1 MNDIKRADEGLA
13 FLLRYENVAWYEK
26 GTVRILDRRV
36 YPAQIEFVTC
46 TDYRE
51 VAQAIKDMVTQ
62 SAGPYLAAAM
72 GMVLAAYQAV
82 HEKDAR
88 GRGAHIDDTGTH
100 DARTDGA
107 SLKGTSGLEAG
118 IIAFCEKAAYD
129 LSHARPTTVE
139 QMKGIVNG
147 SLEVIKSLAGKADAD
162 EIVQAAF
169 DYAFNYVNNNYKKY
183 TLIGK
188 HTAALIP
195 QNGTILTQCF
205 GDTIVGTVLRECI
218 QDGKNVRV
226 ICAETRPYFQG
237 SRLTASVACDMG
249 VPVTVISDNMCAFT
263 MKTKHVDMFTSASDV
278 ITLDGHIINKVGT
291 FQMALA
297 ARYYGIPYYVTGT
310 PDPKHA
316 DLSTVHIE
324 ERDGDAVLTLW
335 GKKITM
341 EGVKGYYPAFDITPP
356 ELCTGVVTDLGVYE
370 PHRLADYLTQSAGL
384 TLCTQSD

>member
-26 GTVRILDRRV
+26 GTVRILDRRI
-36 YPAQIEFVTC
+36 YPAQIQFVTC

-72 GMVLAAYQAV
+72 GMALAAYQAV
-82 HEKDAR
+82 HEKGAS
-88 GRGAHIDDTGTH
+88 GGGAHINGTGTH
-100 DARTDGA
+100 D
-107 SLKGTSGLEAG
+107 AG

-147 SLEVIKSLAGKADAD
+147 SLEVIKSLAGTASAD

-183 TLIGK
+183 TVIGK

-218 QDGKNVRV
+218 QDGKNVTI

-263 MKTKHVDMFTSASDV
+263 MKTKNVDMFTSASDV

-335 GKKITM
+335 GKKITI

-356 ELCTGVVTDLGVYE
+356 ELCTGIVTDLGVYE
-370 PHRLADYLTQSAGL
+370 PKHAADYFKASHA
-384 TLCTQSD
+384 

>member
-13 FLLRYENVAWYEK
+13 FLLRYENVAWYEN

-36 YPAQIEFVTC
+36 YPAQTEFVTC

-72 GMVLAAYQAV
+72 GMALAAYQAV

-88 GRGAHIDDTGTH
+88 GRGAHTAGTSTH

-107 SLKGTSGLEAG
+107 SLKGASNCEAG
-118 IIAFCEKAAYD
+118 IIAYCEKAAYD

-147 SLEVIKSLAGKADAD
+147 SLEVIKSLAGTASAD

-263 MKTKHVDMFTSASDV
+263 MKTKNVDMFTSASDV

-356 ELCTGVVTDLGVYE
+356 ELCTGIVTDLGVYE
-370 PHRLADYLTQSAGL
+370 PKHAADYFKASHA
-384 TLCTQSD
+384 

>member
-26 GTVRILDRRV
+26 GSVRILDRRV
-36 YPAQIEFVTC
+36 YPSQIEFVTC

-72 GMVLAAYQAV
+72 GMALAAYQAV
-82 HEKDAR
+82 HAK
-88 GRGAHIDDTGTH
+88 GCTC
-100 DARTDGA
+100 A
-107 SLKGTSGLEAG
+107 SSCEAG
-118 IIAFCEKAAYD
+118 IIAYCEKAAYD

-147 SLEVIKSLAGKADAD
+147 SLEIIKSLAGTASAD

-183 TLIGK
+183 TVIGK

-218 QDGKNVRV
+218 QGGKNVRV

-356 ELCTGVVTDLGVYE
+356 ELCTGIVTDLGVYE
-370 PHRLADYLTQSAGL
+370 PHRLADYLSAS
-384 TLCTQSD
+384 QA

>member
-1 MNDIKRADEGLA
+1 MNDIERADEGLA

-36 YPAQIEFVTC
+36 YPAQIQFVTC

-51 VAQAIKDMVTQ
+51 VSQAIKDMVTQ

-72 GMVLAAYQAV
+72 GMALAAYQAV
-82 HEKDAR
+82 HEK
-88 GRGAHIDDTGTH
+88 GTSTH
-100 DARTDGA
+100 D
-107 SLKGTSGLEAG
+107 AG

-147 SLEVIKSLAGKADAD
+147 SLEVIKSLAGTASAD

-218 QDGKNVRV
+218 KDGKNVTV

-263 MKTKHVDMFTSASDV
+263 MKTKNVDMFTSASDV

-297 ARYYGIPYYVTGT
+297 AQYYGIPYYVTGT

-356 ELCTGVVTDLGVYE
+356 ELCTGIVTDLGVYE
-370 PHRLADYLTQSAGL
+370 PHRLADYLSAS
-384 TLCTQSD
+384 QA

>member
-36 YPAQIEFVTC
+36 YPAQIQFVTC

-72 GMVLAAYQAV
+72 GMALAAYQAV
-82 HEKDAR
+82 HAKGCTRA
-88 GRGAHIDDTGTH
+88 DT
-100 DARTDGA
+100 AGA
-107 SLKGTSGLEAG
+107 SSKGASGCEAD
-118 IIAFCEKAAYD
+118 IIAYCEKAAYD

-147 SLEVIKSLAGKADAD
+147 SLEVIKSLAGKAGAD

-218 QDGKNVRV
+218 QDGKNVTV

-263 MKTKHVDMFTSASDV
+263 MKTKNVDMFTSASDV

-341 EGVKGYYPAFDITPP
+341 EGVRGYYPAFDITPP
-356 ELCTGVVTDLGVYE
+356 ELCTGIVTDLGVYE
-370 PHRLADYLTQSAGL
+370 PHRLADYLSAS
-384 TLCTQSD
+384 QA

>member
-36 YPAQIEFVTC
+36 YPAQTEFVTC

-72 GMVLAAYQAV
+72 GMALAAYQAV

-88 GRGAHIDDTGTH
+88 GGGTH
-100 DARTDGA
+100 TA
-107 SLKGTSGLEAG
+107 GTSTHDAG
-118 IIAFCEKAAYD
+118 IIAYCEKAAYD

-147 SLEVIKSLAGKADAD
+147 SLEVIKSLAGKASAD

-278 ITLDGHIINKVGT
+278 ITVDGHIINKVGT

-384 TLCTQSD
+384 TLCSQSD

>member
-1 MNDIKRADEGLA
+1 MNDIKRSDEGLA
-13 FLLRYENVAWYEK
+13 FLLRYENVAWYENAA
-26 GTVRILDRRV
+26 VRILDRRV
-36 YPAQIEFVTC
+36 YPAQTEFVTC

-72 GMVLAAYQAV
+72 GMALAAYQAV
-82 HEKDAR
+82 HAK
-88 GRGAHIDDTGTH
+88 
-100 DARTDGA
+100 RTDGA
-107 SLKGTSGLEAG
+107 SGAGTEGAD
-118 IIAFCEKAAYD
+118 IIAYCEKAAYE

-147 SLEVIKSLAGKADAD
+147 SLDIIKSLAGKASAD

-183 TLIGK
+183 TVIGK

-195 QNGTILTQCF
+195 QNGTIMTQCF
-205 GDTIVGTVLRECI
+205 GDTIVGTMLRECI
-218 QDGKNVRV
+218 KAGKNVKV

-263 MKTKHVDMFTSASDV
+263 MKTKQVDMFTSASDV
-278 ITLDGHIINKVGT
+278 ITIDGHIINKVGT

-297 ARYYGIPYYVTGT
+297 AHYYGIPYYVTGT

-324 ERDGDAVLTLW
+324 ERDGEAVLTLW

-356 ELCTGVVTDLGVYE
+356 ELCTGVITDLGVYE
-370 PHRLADYLTQSAGL
+370 PKRLADYLKASKT
-384 TLCTQSD
+384 